1 VHRTGVTRVERPTG
15 GRIVPPSTA
24 GVGAVVREI
33 ESDLVRVARLA
44 RGDRVL
50 LPDRTSWGWV
60 TVTDIQGSSSGS
72 GFVYLLEV
80 WLPLGARASASRTIW
95 RHGWD
100 RVHRWDRAT
109 HPAETSVRPAS
120 WRRALIWR
128 RRLIYAPSMP
138 AAHRST
144 P

>member
-1 VHRTGVTRVERPTG
+1 MVLSTGIPRADRPTG
-15 GRIVPPSTA
+15 DRIVPPSTA

-33 ESDLVRVARLA
+33 ESDLVRVARLE

-60 TVTDIQGSSSGS
+60 TVTDVEGSSGT

-80 WLPLGARASASRTIW
+80 WLPLGARARASRTIW

-109 HPAETSVRPAS
+109 HPVEASVRLAS
-120 WRRALIWR
+120 WRRVLMRR
-128 RRLIYAPSMP
+128 RRLTYAPSMP
-138 AAHRST
+138 AAHHST